1 MPTDVAGVTI
11 IDIEPDRDDRGF
23 FSNLFCADE
32 FAEYGLLFNVAQTSV
47 AYNYARGTLRG
58 IHRQVPPNAV
68 ATLVRCTRGA
78 IAGVAVDVRPESDT
92 YGRHVIVQ
100 LSADNRRALFLP
112 PYVAHGFQ
120 TLADNT
126 EVLYQVSGVY
136 DTAEEQGFR
145 WDEPEF
151 GIEWPLAVSVISERD
166 ASWPLLASVKNM
178 TLLAGRNV
186 SADGKRR
193 ATSTASHDT
202 LAPQIAQPARYER
215 ETRPAWQFQLQG
227 LLPGRHTVLIV
238 AGGNVV
244 LSMASTVT
252 GPVNWPTVAS
262 LHRKQLI
269 A

>member
-1 MPTDVAGVTI
+1 MKYMPTDVAGVTI

-23 FSNLFCADE
+23 FSNVFCADE

-58 IHRQVPPNAV
+58 IHRQVPPNVV

-78 IAGVAVDVRPESDT
+78 IVGVAVDVRPESDT

-136 DTAEEQGFR
+136 ETAEEQGFR

-151 GIEWPLAVSVISERD
+151 GIDWPLAVSVISERD
-166 ASWPLLASVKNM
+166 ASWPLLASVKKP
-178 TLLAGRNV
+178 TLLASRNV
-186 SADGKRR
+186 SADGKRK

-215 ETRPAWQFQLQG
+215 ATRPA
-227 LLPGRHTVLIV
+227 
-238 AGGNVV
+238 
-244 LSMASTVT
+244 
-252 GPVNWPTVAS
+252 
-262 LHRKQLI
+262 
-269 A
+269 